1 MKRTKKDCERDG
13 GGGVGGGEEEEG
25 GGSGGDEKRRWVNGF
40 TQYRNFFCLLLSLM
54 SDPL

>member
-1 MKRTKKDCERDG
+1 MKRTKKYCERDG

-54 SDPL
+54 FDPL